1 MNEGLRF
8 ADAPKKDAPA
18 TGLITEGMRR
28 GGWVRVIKDK
38 SKPKHH
44 KLIRSKKRNEKIK
57 KSPSV
62 SITCAW
68 EMDIKR

>member
-1 MNEGLRF
+1 MNEGLVF
-8 ADAPKKDAPA
+8 AEAPKKDAPA

-44 KLIRSKKRNEKIK
+44 KL
-57 KSPSV
+57 
-62 SITCAW
+62 
-68 EMDIKR
+68 M